1 MFVYTAICMSMYVPP
16 SCHSPCSSF
25 GPPLPLFLLPPHTH
39 THTHT
44 QLLFSFVLCVNMLK
58 YTHDVEEEEWRFL
71 LTGGIGLDNPHP
83 LPAPWLPPKAWDEI
97 CRLDDLERW
106 VRKRKM
112 RVDEM
117 GVDESINEVR
127 KLTE

>member
-1 MFVYTAICMSMYVPP
+1 
-16 SCHSPCSSF
+16 
-25 GPPLPLFLLPPHTH
+25 
-39 THTHT
+39 
-44 QLLFSFVLCVNMLK
+44 MLK

-83 LPAPWLPPKAWDEI
+83 LPAPWLPPKAWDEV

-117 GVDESINEVR
+117 GVDEMGVDESINEVR